1 MRAVVPGAGGA
12 ISTFYAQLNRTPIAV
27 AESFDA
33 SGGTYWSPRCW
44 RTCAPLGGGC
54 RKKTV
59 EVSTARKGLQG
70 RRPKRRRGLTHTD
83 GAARH
88 APDPLRRDFSTE
100 QADRKWVGDFK
111 QIHTAQE
118 PVFLATIEDLFSRRL
133 LGFALSG
140 RHQPRP

>member
-1 MRAVVPGAGGA
+1 M
-12 ISTFYAQLNRTPIAV
+12 
-27 AESFDA
+27 A
-33 SGGTYWSPRCW
+33 SVE
-44 RTCAPLGGGC
+44 
-54 RKKTV
+54 KKTV
-59 EVSTARKGLQG
+59 EASTARQGLQG
-70 RRPKRRRGLTHTD
+70 RRPKRRRGRTRTV

-88 APDPLRRDFSTE
+88 APDLLRRDFSTE